1 VEHSIVVMVA
11 DVARLLLGLL
21 IVAFHRP
28 VAEFVLQQEQQLVTL
43 FRSRGLNVPSAPTTA
58 TAHNIYFGLGMFVC
72 LLSLARLWAFSHA

>member
-1 VEHSIVVMVA
+1 MEHSIVVMVA
-11 DVARLLLGLL
+11 DVARLLFGLL

-43 FRSRGLNVPSAPTTA
+43 FRSRGLRVPNAPTTA

-72 LLSLARLWAFSHA
+72 LLSLLRLWAATHS